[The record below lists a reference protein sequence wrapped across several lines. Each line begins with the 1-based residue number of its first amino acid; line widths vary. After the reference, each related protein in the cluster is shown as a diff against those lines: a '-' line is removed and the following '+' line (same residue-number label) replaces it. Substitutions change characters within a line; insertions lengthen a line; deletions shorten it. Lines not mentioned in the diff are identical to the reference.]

1 MIVLMCSTKR
11 DICQIPLSIEVQKK
25 QDDDWRL
32 NKLQQQQQFFM
43 HPQQQIKVPNQR
55 QMTASPA
62 TILVR

>member
-1 MIVLMCSTKR
+1 MCNNKG
-11 DICQIPLSIEVQKK
+11 ICQVPLSEVQKK

>member
-1 MIVLMCSTKR
+1 MCNNKG
-11 DICQIPLSIEVQKK
+11 ICQVPLSIEVQKK

>member
-1 MIVLMCSTKR
+1 MYNNKG
-11 DICQIPLSIEVQKK
+11 ICQVPLSEVQKK

>member
-1 MIVLMCSTKR
+1 MIILMCNNKG
-11 DICQIPLSIEVQKK
+11 ICQVPLSEVQKK